1 MLTVPVLVSL
11 GKKSFFKTKKII
23 KSNLI

>member
-1 MLTVPVLVSL
+1 MLTIPVLVSL